1 MEKTNN
7 LTILVNSC
15 DKNRDLWP
23 IFFYMLKRK
32 WKDVPY
38 EIVLNSE
45 KLAFNYKGLNIT
57 NYCVNTEKEYS
68 WSERLYLNLQKI
80 KTDYVL
86 FMLEDFYFENEI
98 SNEEVENLMQRVK
111 KIKNFGCLYLM
122 DLLTNFPCYYDKKSE
137 LFKIHKYIYI
147 KANATCA
154 IWNKKYLMSLLR
166 FEEDPWQF
174 ELGASKR
181 AFLQN
186 KKFYCQYNY
195 DYEKLLLYKGKV
207 NKQKVFYCD
216 FEKQIYRG
224 QWTKS
229 CVDFL
234 TENGVKCD
242 FKKRGIIEFKKFYGE
257 KGYEEKREFLEKSC
271 YKSPLI
277 YGFIFIIKVFFRKV
291 FGIFHK
297 KRE

>member
-1 MEKTNN
+1 MTTNKN

-15 DKNRDLWP
+15 DKNIDLLP
-23 IFFYMLKRK
+23 IFFYMFKKK
-32 WKDVPY
+32 WENVPY
-38 EIVLNSE
+38 EIVLNTE
-45 KLAFNYKGLNIT
+45 KKEFYYDGIKII
-57 NYCVNTEKEYS
+57 NYCVNKEKDYT
-68 WSERLYLNLQKI
+68 WSERLFLNLQKI

-86 FMLEDFYFENEI
+86 IMLEDFYFENVI
-98 SNEEVENLMQRVK
+98 DNDEVESLIERISQ
-111 KIKNFGCLYLM
+111 IKNFGCLYLM

-137 LFKIHKYIYI
+137 LFKIHKYFSF
-147 KANATCA
+147 KANLTCA
-154 IWNKKYLMSLLR
+154 IWNRKYLMSLISKK
-166 FEEDPWQF
+166 EDPWQF

-195 DYEKLLLYKGKV
+195 DYEKLLFYKGKV

-234 TENGVKCD
+234 TENGVICD
-242 FKKRGIIEFKKFYGE
+242 FKKRGIIEFKKFYGK
-257 KGYEEKREFLEKSC
+257 KGYEEKKEFLEKSC
-271 YKSPLI
+271 YKSPLL